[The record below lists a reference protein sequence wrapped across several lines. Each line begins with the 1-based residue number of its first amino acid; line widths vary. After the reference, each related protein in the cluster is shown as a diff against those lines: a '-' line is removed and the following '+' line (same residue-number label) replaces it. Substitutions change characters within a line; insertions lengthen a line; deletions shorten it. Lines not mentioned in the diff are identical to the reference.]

1 MSIWRYIFDHDFL
14 QRVDIEHLRSK
25 QTNLQVNSGV
35 ERRKLRLRI
44 TELEDELGEAAVVLR
59 ALKELMLEKELCSE
73 AELEKKLADLSEAM
87 TAERKAASPVQT
99 REKNLMRECTRCGR
113 PMLRNRKEC
122 MYCGF
127 VGVGA
132 PVS

>member
-1 MSIWRYIFDHDFL
+1 MSIWRYIFDHEFL
-14 QRVDIEHLRSK
+14 QRLDIEDLRSK
-25 QTNLQVNSGV
+25 QTNLQVNAGV

-44 TELEDELGEAAVVLR
+44 TELEEELGEAAVILR
-59 ALKELMLEKELCSE
+59 AMKELMLEKELCSE
-73 AELEKKLADLSEAM
+73 AELEKKLSDLSEAIA
-87 TAERKAASPVQT
+87 AERKAASPDQT

-113 PMLRNRKEC
+113 PMPRNRREC

-127 VGVGA
+127 VGEGA